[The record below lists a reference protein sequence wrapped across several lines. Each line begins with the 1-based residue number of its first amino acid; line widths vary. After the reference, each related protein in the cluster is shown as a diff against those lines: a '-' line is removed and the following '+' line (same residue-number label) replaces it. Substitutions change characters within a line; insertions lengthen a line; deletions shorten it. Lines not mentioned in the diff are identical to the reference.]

1 MGVNAETTTRA
12 FREADVEHFF
22 KRPYVPVPYIRHVF
36 TAVDPAGGG
45 ASAFAVS
52 SIGLN
57 NTGDVIVRKAC
68 IFVCLLVVVTPV
80 AMGFLRFLFPVAMHT
95 SHHGSTFAA

>member
-12 FREADVEHFF
+12 FREADVEHVFN
-22 KRPYVPVPYIRHVF
+22 RPYVPVPYIRHVF

-57 NTGDVIVRKAC
+57 NTGDVIVRNAC
-68 IFVCLLVVVTPV
+68 IFFVFLHYSGCN
-80 AMGFLRFLFPVAMHT
+80 GFSSVSISGRNAHK
-95 SHHGSTFAA
+95 SS